1 MTTHQE
7 THFTGSAMVRDVVIG
22 MSDGL
27 TVPFA
32 LAAGLSGAVDTNDII
47 ITAGLAEIVAGSI
60 AMGLGGFLAAKTEN
74 EHYDAELNREH
85 YEIIHF
91 PDRERQEIHE
101 IFESYGLSNESC
113 EKIVDEL
120 EKDKDKY
127 AEFMMKF
134 ELGMDKPDT
143 KRAKKSAFNIGIA
156 YIIGGVIPLTSY
168 WFTTSPRDGLL
179 WSALMTVICLFV
191 FGFVKNRI
199 IKQNPW
205 KGAIRVTVIGVLAA
219 ATAYVAAKLIGG

>member
-1 MTTHQE
+1 MTPHQE

-32 LAAGLSGAVDTNDII
+32 LAAGLSGAVDNNDII

-60 AMGLGGFLAAKTEN
+60 AMGLGGFLAAKTEY
-74 EHYDAELNREH
+74 EHYDAELHREH

-101 IFESYGLSNESC
+101 IFEGYGLSFEST

-127 AEFMMKF
+127 ADFMMKF

-143 KRAKKSAFNIGIA
+143 RRAKKSAFNIGIS
-156 YIIGGVIPLTSY
+156 YIIGGIIPLTAY
-168 WFTTSPRDGLL
+168 WFTSKPHDGLL
-179 WSALMTVICLFV
+179 WSAVMTVVCLFV
-191 FGFVKNRI
+191 FGFAKNRI

-205 KGAIRVTVIGVLAA
+205 KGAMRVTVIGILAA